1 MAASGLLLPPASSPR
16 LGRSSAAGRAA
27 PRPPGLRPLCALRR
41 TGPCCGRSA
50 TGWVGAPGGGQL
62 CCPRAGVTPCF
73 PPFRGKSLNV
83 RQAKRDRPEA
93 DSLWASGVGAVGL
106 WAALLSTNPRQPPT
120 CPSGRSGM
128 TLMHRQARRRRSA
141 LCRQ

>member
-27 PRPPGLRPLCALRR
+27 PRPPVLRTLRAVRR
-41 TGPCCGRSA
+41 TGPCCCQSI
-50 TGWVGAPGGGQL
+50 TGWVGARGVGNACVVQAPQQPPVQHQKGKFLKTWGKRSASGPEGG
-62 CCPRAGVTPCF
+62 P
-73 PPFRGKSLNV
+73 
-83 RQAKRDRPEA
+83 
-93 DSLWASGVGAVGL
+93 LWASGVGAVGL

-128 TLMHRQARRRRSA
+128 AVVHH
-141 LCRQ
+141 